1 MVERSPQQEEP
12 AVKRRRGPLLGAGV
26 ALGVGLG
33 AFLDGIVLHQILQWH
48 NMLSSLI
55 VPRDL
60 VSAKVNMFW
69 DGLFHAF
76 AWLST
81 ALGVAL
87 LWRVSHADAAE
98 RSGRVLVGGLAM
110 GWGVFNTLEG
120 AIDHQLFGIHHVRP
134 GEHQL
139 AWDLGFIAFGLL
151 LVGVGWLLARTP
163 APRRLSSSPLPSP
176 SPQAHAA

>member
-1 MVERSPQQEEP
+1 VDRSPEQEKP
-12 AVKRRRGPLLGAGV
+12 AVNPRRGPLLGAGL

-33 AFLDGIVLHQILQWH
+33 AFLDGIVLHQLLQWH
-48 NMLSSLI
+48 NMLSSVI

-76 AWLST
+76 AWLAT

-87 LWRVSHADAAE
+87 LFRAHRAAAAE
-98 RSGRVLVGGLAM
+98 HSGRVLVAGLLA
-110 GWGVFNTLEG
+110 GWGAFNALEG
-120 AIDHQLFGIHHVRP
+120 AIDHQLLGIHHVRP

-139 AWDLGFIAFGLL
+139 TWDLGFIAFGLVLIGVARL
-151 LVGVGWLLARTP
+151 LPRAR
-163 APRRLSSSPLPSP
+163 APRAVPSSPP
-176 SPQAHAA
+176 PQAHAA